1 MEELKQK
8 LAERERVHVQNTY
21 LNTKNC
27 GQQSQIEQLKR
38 QAGELRAKLEG
49 MQNEKIKIETQ
60 QKQRNAQEY
69 VPRVYK
75 LAQQKQQ
82 REAKSPQRFPN
93 GLSQGNASVQMHA
106 PALAS

>member
-60 QKQRNAQEY
+60 
-69 VPRVYK
+69 
-75 LAQQKQQ
+75 
-82 REAKSPQRFPN
+82 
-93 GLSQGNASVQMHA
+93 
-106 PALAS
+106 

>member
-49 MQNEKIKIETQ
+49 M
-60 QKQRNAQEY
+60 
-69 VPRVYK
+69 
-75 LAQQKQQ
+75 
-82 REAKSPQRFPN
+82 
-93 GLSQGNASVQMHA
+93 
-106 PALAS
+106 